1 MEDWQMKERFGGEIG
16 NLAKQADASEVL
28 PELRLN
34 DVLEVAENLADVG
47 SVAFGIRAGDR
58 MWLDPKERVTIW

>member
-1 MEDWQMKERFGGEIG
+1 MKERFGGEIG

-28 PELRLN
+28 PGLRLN

-47 SVAFGIRAGDR
+47 GVAFGIRAGDR